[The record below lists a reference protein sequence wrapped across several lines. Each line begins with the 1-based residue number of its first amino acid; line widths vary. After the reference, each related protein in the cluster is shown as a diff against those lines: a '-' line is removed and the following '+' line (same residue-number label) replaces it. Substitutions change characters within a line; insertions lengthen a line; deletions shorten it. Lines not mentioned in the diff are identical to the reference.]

1 MNYNTTLK
9 SMTFDKISRPDIALY
24 AKDIPRKDKDRYS
37 KKVQVRQ
44 REKERERESDTYA
57 PDFWRCVDFPTLR

>member
-24 AKDIPRKDKDRYS
+24 AKPIPSKDKDRYS

-44 REKERERESDTYA
+44 RERECDTYA